1 LKPTEPLFSEE
12 RFAVTSRGN
21 SGVMSKRIDVDRA
34 RRLIRRGAQLVD
46 VLPTSIYVEE
56 HLPSAVN
63 LPLESLDRDSF
74 LAIDPKRPI
83 VVYCFDQH

>member
-1 LKPTEPLFSEE
+1 
-12 RFAVTSRGN
+12 
-21 SGVMSKRIDVDRA
+21 MSKRIDIDRA

-56 HLPSAVN
+56 HLPKAVN